1 MKIKLFLILLLLSGA
16 SANAQRLLKISV
28 SVNGKEEEISSL
40 VRRGNIYASAKD
52 IARVLTGNYY
62 YNEEASKVEIKFRD
76 YNLKFTGRNQF
87 VILSSRKDGSKR
99 VLQLPV
105 STMLIKGDV
114 FVPLVYCVD
123 YLSYA
128 YGGIINFD
136 PKEKN
141 MTVIGSIPQHP
152 EIAGKIKLP
161 PKTTDAP
168 STPKP
173 KPRKHVK
180 INSRYDI
187 YGIDIEEKANGTM
200 IRILSQKKIVKQPR
214 SSIKNGVLYLYLAGV
229 NVDPDS
235 IRKVKPNG
243 FVKKIKY
250 KSVNGN
256 PQFEFFL
263 KEGYSS
269 HETFY
274 DIGTNDVIVAIHND
288 KFNLPSEDFTK
299 TDKEHWNFDVIV
311 IDAGHGG
318 KDPGAIG
325 ITGVKEKDVNLGI
338 ALKLGKLIEK
348 NLPSVKVVYTRKTDA
363 FVELY
368 KRGKI
373 ANENN
378 GKLFISLHANS
389 LGRNHSNVRGADV
402 YLLRPGKTKAAIEIA
417 EIENSV
423 INYEADPAKY
433 QRLTDE
439 NFILVTMA
447 HSAYMRYSEKFSEIL
462 SNEWSKKVGIPA
474 RGVKQAGFFV
484 LVGASMPSVLV
495 ETGFIT
501 NRADEKYLSSAKGQQ
516 IIAET
521 IFNAIKKYRDYYNES
536 NNEGI

>member
-1 MKIKLFLILLLLSGA
+1 MKVKLLLILLLLIGA
-16 SANAQRLLKISV
+16 ELNAQRLLKISV

-62 YNEEASKVEIKFRD
+62 YNEEASKVEIKFSD
-76 YNLKFTGRNQF
+76 FNLKFTGRNQF

-128 YGGIINFD
+128 YGGIIKFD

-141 MTVIGSIPQHP
+141 MTVIGSVPQRS
-152 EIAGKIKLP
+152 EIAEKIKLP
-161 PKTTDAP
+161 PKTVSEP
-168 STPKP
+168 PPKP
-173 KPRKHVK
+173 KPRKRAKVD
-180 INSRYDI
+180 SRYDI
-187 YGIDIEEKANGTM
+187 YGIEIDEKANGTM

-214 SSIKNGVLYLYLAGV
+214 SSIKNGVLYLYLADV

-235 IRKVKPNG
+235 IRKVKPSG

-250 KSVNGN
+250 KNVNGN

-288 KFNLPSEDFTK
+288 KFNLPTEDFTK
-299 TDKEHWNFDVIV
+299 SDKEHWNFDAIV

-325 ITGVKEKDVNLGI
+325 ITGVREKDVNLGI

-348 NLPSVKVVYTRKTDA
+348 NLPSVKVIYTRKTDT
-363 FVELY
+363 FVELD

-389 LGRNHSNVRGADV
+389 LGRNHGNVRGADV
-402 YLLRPGKTKAAIEIA
+402 YLLRPGRTKEAIEIA

-423 INYEADPAKY
+423 INYEADPTRYK
-433 QRLTDE
+433 QLTDE

-447 HSAYMRYSEKFSEIL
+447 HSAYMRYSEKFAEML
-462 SNEWSKKVGIPA
+462 SSEWSKKVGIPA

-501 NRADEKYLSSAKGQQ
+501 NKADEKYLNSSRGQQ

-521 IFNAIKKYRDYYNES
+521 IFNAIKNYRDYYNKS
-536 NNEGI
+536 NDDGT

>member
-1 MKIKLFLILLLLSGA
+1 MKIKLLLILFLLSGA
-16 SANAQRLLKISV
+16 ALNAQRLLKISV

-62 YNEEASKVEIKFRD
+62 YNEEASKVEIKFSD
-76 YNLKFTGRNQF
+76 FNLKFTGRNQF
-87 VILSSRKDGSKR
+87 VILSSRNDGSKR

-123 YLSYA
+123 YISYA

-141 MTVIGSIPQHP
+141 MTVIGSAPKRS
-152 EIAGKIKLP
+152 EIAEKIKLP
-161 PKTTDAP
+161 PKTVAETKPPKA
-168 STPKP
+168 KP
-173 KPRKHVK
+173 KPRKRVK
-180 INSRYDI
+180 VDSRYDI
-187 YGIDIEEKANGTM
+187 YGIEIEEKANGTM

-229 NVDPDS
+229 SVDPDS
-235 IRKVKPNG
+235 IGKTKPTG

-250 KSVNGN
+250 KSVSGN
-256 PQFEFFL
+256 PQFEFLL

-274 DIGTNDVIVAIHND
+274 DIGTNDVIVAIHNE
-288 KFNLPSEDFTK
+288 KFNLPTEDFTK
-299 TDKEHWNFDVIV
+299 NDKEHWNFDAIV

-325 ITGVKEKDVNLGI
+325 ITGVQEKDVNLGI

-348 NLPSVKVVYTRKTDA
+348 NLPSVKVVYTRKTDT

-433 QRLTDE
+433 QQLTDE

-447 HSAYMRYSEKFSEIL
+447 HSAYMRYSEKFAEML
-462 SNEWSKKVGIPA
+462 SSEWSKKVGIPA

-501 NRADEKYLSSAKGQQ
+501 NKADEKYLKSAKGQQ

-521 IFNAIKKYRDYYNES
+521 IFNAIKKYRDYYNQS
-536 NNEGI
+536 NSE